1 MGFLGVIKCGHIEI
15 DQHLITALVERW
27 RPETHTFHFPVG
39 EATVTLQDVAII
51 WGLPIEGNFIT
62 GVDTKWTTQQ
72 WQNYCHQFLG
82 FQPDEKAL
90 KNSRIK
96 LTVLHEWLLSNMCDS
111 DSPFEEV
118 LQEARFIWTPYGGE
132 GPDVQSLPIYA
143 LRTPW
148 HIKCPL
154 IHYAIVE
161 IHHPERVLRQFGMIQ
176 DIPRTLRPEIENDR
190 DTVPDYM
197 NWFRQITRIQI
208 SHEIESATTPGYRPV
223 NISDAD
229 YLAERVGQMII
240 DYNRVPMDFHSVVQ
254 LMTSHHQ
261 THQEIMNFL
270 ETRYPLISTGVVPN
284 EAGPS
289 NTRDEAGPSNAPDE
303 AGPSNAYTPTNTAYT
318 VDSDNSYLPFIGDES
333 TYTVTPD
340 HRIYHGISPV
350 PFEDLDV
357 PSQNSVPR
365 QEQVPRRNRRRPRC
379 GTGGITKCDR
389 CIITCNFLTCKM
401 LHK

>member
-1 MGFLGVIKCGHIEI
+1 MANFGPRDNSVLYGQSTHRSEDVPIGLIQCGHIEI
-15 DQHLITALVERW
+15 DQYFITALVERW
-27 RPETHTFHFPVG
+27 RPETHTFHFPIG

-51 WGLPIEGNFIT
+51 WGLPIEDNFIT

-96 LTVLHEWLLSNMCDS
+96 LTVLHEWLALLRSNTELMPTIID
-111 DSPFEEV
+111 EENI
-118 LQEARFIWTPYGGE
+118 LPHPPYAARA
-132 GPDVQSLPIYA
+132 DVQSLPFYA

-176 DIPRTLRPEIENDR
+176 DIPTNP
-190 DTVPDYM
+190 P
-197 NWFRQITRIQI
+197 
-208 SHEIESATTPGYRPV
+208 
-223 NISDAD
+223 
-229 YLAERVGQMII
+229 AERVGQMII
-240 DYNRVPMDFHSVVQ
+240 DYNRVPMDFPSVVQ

-261 THQEIMNFL
+261 THQEIINFL
-270 ETRYPLISTGVVPN
+270 ETRYPLVFAGAVPYKAGSYNARN

-289 NTRDEAGPSNAPDE
+289 NAQNE
-303 AGPSNAYTPTNTAYT
+303 AGPSNAYTPTNMAYT
-318 VDSDNSYLPFIGDES
+318 IDSDNSYLSFIGDES

-357 PSQNSVPR
+357 PS
-365 QEQVPRRNRRRPRC
+365 
-379 GTGGITKCDR
+379 
-389 CIITCNFLTCKM
+389 
-401 LHK
+401 

>member
-1 MGFLGVIKCGHIEI
+1 MPTII
-15 DQHLITALVERW
+15 DEENILPHPPYAARWSYHLSR
-27 RPETHTFHFPVG
+27 THAAHNAVRIIRNTF
-39 EATVTLQDVAII
+39 DRM
-51 WGLPIEGNFIT
+51 
-62 GVDTKWTTQQ
+62 K
-72 WQNYCHQFLG
+72 QN
-82 FQPDEKAL
+82 E
-90 KNSRIK
+90 
-96 LTVLHEWLLSNMCDS
+96 
-111 DSPFEEV
+111 
-118 LQEARFIWTPYGGE
+118 FIWTPYGGE

-176 DIPRTLRPEIENDR
+176 DIPPN
-190 DTVPDYM
+190 P
-197 NWFRQITRIQI
+197 
-208 SHEIESATTPGYRPV
+208 P
-223 NISDAD
+223 
-229 YLAERVGQMII
+229 AERVGQMII

-270 ETRYPLISTGVVPN
+270 ETRYPLVSTGAVPY
-284 EAGPS
+284 ETGPS
-289 NTRDEAGPSNAPDE
+289 NARDEAGPSNAWNE
-303 AGPSNAYTPTNTAYT
+303 AGPSNAYIPTNTAYT

-357 PSQNSVPR
+357 PSQNSVSR

-379 GTGGITKCDR
+379 GTGG
-389 CIITCNFLTCKM
+389 
-401 LHK
+401 HY

>member
-1 MGFLGVIKCGHIEI
+1 MANFGPRDNSVLYGQSTHISEDVPTGNTVSLLYLRHMQDIHEDGVSNWGVAVLAYLYKELCTSSQRHKVNIELMPTII
-15 DQHLITALVERW
+15 DEENILPHPPYAARWSYHLSR
-27 RPETHTFHFPVG
+27 THAAHNAVRIIRNTF
-39 EATVTLQDVAII
+39 DRM
-51 WGLPIEGNFIT
+51 
-62 GVDTKWTTQQ
+62 K
-72 WQNYCHQFLG
+72 QN
-82 FQPDEKAL
+82 E
-90 KNSRIK
+90 
-96 LTVLHEWLLSNMCDS
+96 
-111 DSPFEEV
+111 
-118 LQEARFIWTPYGGE
+118 FIWTPYGGE

-176 DIPRTLRPEIENDR
+176 DIPPN
-190 DTVPDYM
+190 P
-197 NWFRQITRIQI
+197 
-208 SHEIESATTPGYRPV
+208 P
-223 NISDAD
+223 
-229 YLAERVGQMII
+229 AERVGQMII

-270 ETRYPLISTGVVPN
+270 ETRYHLFYRSPLRDC
-284 EAGPS
+284 PS
-289 NTRDEAGPSNAPDE
+289 NARDEAGPSNARNE
-303 AGPSNAYTPTNTAYT
+303 ASPSNAYIPTNTAYT

-357 PSQNSVPR
+357 PSQNSVSR
-365 QEQVPRRNRRRPRC
+365 QEQVPRRNRRCPRC
-379 GTGGITKCDR
+379 GTGG
-389 CIITCNFLTCKM
+389 
-401 LHK
+401 HY

>member
-1 MGFLGVIKCGHIEI
+1 MPTII
-15 DQHLITALVERW
+15 DEENILPHPPYAARWSYHLSR
-27 RPETHTFHFPVG
+27 THAAHNAVRIIRNTF
-39 EATVTLQDVAII
+39 DRM
-51 WGLPIEGNFIT
+51 
-62 GVDTKWTTQQ
+62 K
-72 WQNYCHQFLG
+72 QN
-82 FQPDEKAL
+82 E
-90 KNSRIK
+90 
-96 LTVLHEWLLSNMCDS
+96 
-111 DSPFEEV
+111 
-118 LQEARFIWTPYGGE
+118 FIWTPYGGE

-318 VDSDNSYLPFIGDES
+318 VDSDNSYLPFMEMNQHTQLLQTIGYIMEFHQFHLK
-333 TYTVTPD
+333 T
-340 HRIYHGISPV
+340 
-350 PFEDLDV
+350 
-357 PSQNSVPR
+357 
-365 QEQVPRRNRRRPRC
+365 
-379 GTGGITKCDR
+379 
-389 CIITCNFLTCKM
+389 
-401 LHK
+401 

>member
-1 MGFLGVIKCGHIEI
+1 MK
-15 DQHLITALVERW
+15 
-27 RPETHTFHFPVG
+27 
-39 EATVTLQDVAII
+39 
-51 WGLPIEGNFIT
+51 
-62 GVDTKWTTQQ
+62 
-72 WQNYCHQFLG
+72 QN
-82 FQPDEKAL
+82 E
-90 KNSRIK
+90 
-96 LTVLHEWLLSNMCDS
+96 
-111 DSPFEEV
+111 
-118 LQEARFIWTPYGGE
+118 FIWTPYGGE

-176 DIPRTLRPEIENDR
+176 DIPPNPPVSERRLHTLDRRGRHEQDWASFHRDYIIQWNDVQSLMVVRPEIENDR

-229 YLAERVGQMII
+229 YLPPS
-240 DYNRVPMDFHSVVQ
+240 NS
-254 LMTSHHQ
+254 S
-261 THQEIMNFL
+261 EIMNFL
-270 ETRYPLISTGVVPN
+270 ETHYPLVSGGAVHYET
-284 EAGPS
+284 GPS
-289 NTRDEAGPSNAPDE
+289 NARDEAGPSNARNE

-340 HRIYHGISPV
+340 HRIYHGVSPV

-357 PSQNSVPR
+357 PS
-365 QEQVPRRNRRRPRC
+365 
-379 GTGGITKCDR
+379 
-389 CIITCNFLTCKM
+389 
-401 LHK
+401 

>member
-1 MGFLGVIKCGHIEI
+1 MKK
-15 DQHLITALVERW
+15 TS
-27 RPETHTFHFPVG
+27 
-39 EATVTLQDVAII
+39 
-51 WGLPIEGNFIT
+51 
-62 GVDTKWTTQQ
+62 
-72 WQNYCHQFLG
+72 
-82 FQPDEKAL
+82 
-90 KNSRIK
+90 SRIHHM
-96 LTVLHEWLLSNMCDS
+96 LH
-111 DSPFEEV
+111 
-118 LQEARFIWTPYGGE
+118 
-132 GPDVQSLPIYA
+132 GPDVQYLPIYA

-176 DIPRTLRPEIENDR
+176 DIPPNPPVSERRLHTLDRRGRHEQDWASFHRDYIIQWNDVQSLMVVRPEIENDR

-208 SHEIESATTPGYRPV
+208 SHEIELATTPGYRPV

-240 DYNRVPMDFHSVVQ
+240 DYNIVPMDFHSVVQ

-270 ETRYPLISTGVVPN
+270 ETRYPLVSTGAVPY

-289 NTRDEAGPSNAPDE
+289 NARDEAGPSNARNE

-357 PSQNSVPR
+357 PSQIR
-365 QEQVPRRNRRRPRC
+365 CRDRNRFLAEIDDVHDAAL
-379 GTGGITKCDR
+379 GGITKCDR